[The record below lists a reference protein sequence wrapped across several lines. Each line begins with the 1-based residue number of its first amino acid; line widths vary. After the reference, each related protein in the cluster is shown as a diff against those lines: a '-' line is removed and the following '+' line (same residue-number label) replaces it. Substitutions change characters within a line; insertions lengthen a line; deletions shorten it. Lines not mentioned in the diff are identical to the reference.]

1 MTQDSE
7 EWTGW
12 FDHDGTCC
20 PCVGSYV
27 QAEMDK
33 PFVGGGNMREGKVV
47 GGPCWVWAF
56 GKIVTRRENGV
67 TFVIGRVIRYRIRKP
82 RALRDL
88 ITLVETLPAP
98 QRHTQEADG

>member
-7 EWTGW
+7 EWTDW
-12 FDHDGTCC
+12 QDHT
-20 PCVGSYV
+20 
-27 QAEMDK
+27 
-33 PFVGGGNMREGKVV
+33 
-47 GGPCWVWAF
+47 GGPCPVPTHFLVEIRLRKGLPETRPPVDLASRWVWPWGGGDMATDV
-56 GKIVTRRENGV
+56 GDI
-67 TFVIGRVIRYRIRKP
+67 IRYRIRKP